1 MRLSICL
8 VAIIVLGLSSTTTSN
23 SALTFEQAAGD
34 DTKLVYAD
42 FEKVE
47 NGRAVSNG
55 GGQIQIYTGQESTPV
70 KFKGIAGASPGAPE
84 IVRLPNNETN
94 HLASFEYSLTG
105 PNQWANVTLEIQGKP
120 ATNGQTV
127 ADDVSGFKNLSMQLY
142 ATGID
147 SVRVEV
153 ISHGQ
158 GIKLDA
164 GFPQMAIKLKPGLN
178 TYLIPLNKLA
188 QPGWQQQ
195 KVDSKE
201 VLKKLTAVTISA
213 FCGGQCTPQN
223 GQIVIDNIMFQ
234 K

>member
-1 MRLSICL
+1 
-8 VAIIVLGLSSTTTSN
+8 
-23 SALTFEQAAGD
+23 
-34 DTKLVYAD
+34 
-42 FEKVE
+42 
-47 NGRAVSNG
+47 
-55 GGQIQIYTGQESTPV
+55 
-70 KFKGIAGASPGAPE
+70 
-84 IVRLPNNETN
+84 
-94 HLASFEYSLTG
+94 
-105 PNQWANVTLEIQGKP
+105 
-120 ATNGQTV
+120 
-127 ADDVSGFKNLSMQLY
+127 
-142 ATGID
+142 
-147 SVRVEV
+147 VEV

>member
-1 MRLSICL
+1 
-8 VAIIVLGLSSTTTSN
+8 
-23 SALTFEQAAGD
+23 
-34 DTKLVYAD
+34 
-42 FEKVE
+42 
-47 NGRAVSNG
+47 
-55 GGQIQIYTGQESTPV
+55 V